1 MINLIKVINLI
12 NPKTR
17 LMGLVCLLN
26 IFIVC
31 AASNCKTV
39 NSIMVKYENYE
50 NGYAVCVDS
59 VFYKHEGNAFISTAS
74 DSNCSKYNIPK
85 SIDSDVVY
93 DMLHVVDSCKV
104 NCSRNLLSFSAS
116 DINKLIAYINDPKQS
131 GYDGLYLETFGLNY
145 ESAMTE
151 LTHLASMSQK
161 QIDVALNDEGVTFH
175 NSFFSIRI
183 LFDDGEHL
191 TISPRSIY
199 YGDYW
204 KIGDN
209 SYLKDEYMRM
219 FIEQSKLSKLLFQLD
234 KCEMILS
241 ILRHRHSC

>member
-1 MINLIKVINLI
+1 MKMSLRGKLAISLLNLF
-12 NPKTR
+12 
-17 LMGLVCLLN
+17 LVC
-26 IFIVC
+26 V
-31 AASNCKTV
+31 ASNTKTV
-39 NSIMVKYENYE
+39 NSLTVKYENYK

-59 VFYKHEGNAFISTAS
+59 VLYMREGNVFVSTTN
-74 DSNCSKYNIPK
+74 DSICSKNNIPK
-85 SIDSDVVY
+85 FIDSNVVY

-104 NCSRNLLSFSAS
+104 NSSCNLLSFSTS

-131 GYDGLYLETFGLNY
+131 GFDGFYLETFGLNY

-151 LTHLASMSQK
+151 LTHLASLSQK

-234 KCEMILS
+234 KCEMILN
-241 ILRHRHSC
+241 ILRHRHK

>member
-1 MINLIKVINLI
+1 MKISLRSKLAISLLNLF
-12 NPKTR
+12 
-17 LMGLVCLLN
+17 LVC
-26 IFIVC
+26 V
-31 AASNCKTV
+31 ASNTKTV
-39 NSIMVKYENYE
+39 NSITVEYENYE

-59 VFYKHEGNAFISTAS
+59 VLYKYEGNAFISTAS
-74 DSNCSKYNIPK
+74 DGNCSKYNIPK

-104 NCSRNLLSFSAS
+104 NSSCNLLSFSTS
-116 DINKLIAYINDPKQS
+116 DINKLIAYINDPKQYGFDS
-131 GYDGLYLETFGLNY
+131 FYLETFGFNY

-151 LTHLASMSQK
+151 LTHLASLSQK

-175 NSFFSIRI
+175 NSFFSIRV
-183 LFDDGEHL
+183 LFDDGEEL
-191 TISPRSIY
+191 RIRPRSIY

-204 KIGDN
+204 KIGDS

-234 KCEMILS
+234 KCEMILN
-241 ILRHRHSC
+241 ILRHRHR